1 MNKITSINNHEE
13 HQLALARVEEIF
25 GAQEGEE
32 LEELNQLVEIVHA
45 YESIHF
51 PFETPTQQYMLQL
64 QMDRLNLTP
73 ADLEPQIGSAA
84 EVQAVLSGE
93 LALTETMIKKLDT
106 EHGIPAGLFTP
117 QA

>member
-13 HQLALARVEEIF
+13 HQLALARIEEII
-25 GAQEGEE
+25 GAQEGPE
-32 LEELNQLVEIVHA
+32 LEELDQLAEIIHA

-51 PFETPTQQYMLQL
+51 PIEAPTQQYMLQL

-73 ADLEPQIGSAA
+73 VDLEPQIGSAA

-93 LALTETMIKKLDT
+93 LSLTETMIKKLDAD
-106 EHGIPAGLFTP
+106 HGIPAGLFTP
-117 QA
+117 EA

>member
-1 MNKITSINNHEE
+1 MSKITSINNHEE

-32 LEELNQLVEIVHA
+32 LEELNQLVEIIHA
-45 YESIHF
+45 YETIHF
-51 PFETPTQQYMLQL
+51 PLEAPTQQYMLGL

-84 EVQAVLSGE
+84 DVQAVLSGE
-93 LALTETMIKKLDT
+93 LSLTEDMIRKLDADH
-106 EHGIPAGLFTP
+106 EIPAGLFTP
-117 QA
+117 GA